1 MFGAVSS
8 DSSESLGPKDPI
20 RALYLAYQAGHGVA
34 APGGLVGEGDGS
46 EVTGAAVES
55 LGREELVKVL
65 DQEMRAQSAWTLFFH
80 STVAERL
87 NLNPTDHKCLD
98 LISRNYDTSMG
109 GVFMT
114 PGQLARATKLT
125 TGAVTGVLD
134 RLEQAGY
141 VSREHDPEDRRRI
154 IVRPVPER
162 IKADIWPLFEWLSAE
177 FQKLCGEYSEQE
189 LRKMIEISRRS
200 QELLQHAT
208 KHVRELDQPEL
219 VRRAV
224 EHLRELEE

>member
-1 MFGAVSS
+1 VFGAVSS
-8 DSSESLGPKDPI
+8 DLSSNFGAKDPL
-20 RALYLAYQAGHGVA
+20 RALYLAYQTGEKGLPLAGPA
-34 APGGLVGEGDGS
+34 ESDPE
-46 EVTGAAVES
+46 AAVTSLAE
-55 LGREELVKVL
+55 LGRNDLVKRL
-65 DQEMRAQSAWTLFFH
+65 DEEMRAQSAWTLFFH

-98 LISRNYDTSMG
+98 MIWRGYETSKG
-109 GVFMT
+109 AAYMT
-114 PGQLARATKLT
+114 PGQLARETKLT

-141 VSREHDPEDRRRI
+141 VLREHDPEDRRRI

-177 FQKLCGEYSEQE
+177 FQKLCGEYSDEE
-189 LRKMIEISRRS
+189 LRRMIEFSRRT

-208 KHVRELDQPEL
+208 KHLRELDQPEL
-219 VRRAV
+219 VQRAM
-224 EHLRELEE
+224 EHLRELGE